1 MPCASIF
8 SQCMKKEDFIGVFAA
23 DLKLDYLQDM
33 IKEYSNTQEKES
45 YHLLLMEREL
55 LLHILIVYR
64 LKNSIIIRH

>member
-33 IKEYSNTQEKES
+33 IKEYSNTQEK
-45 YHLLLMEREL
+45 R
-55 LLHILIVYR
+55 V
-64 LKNSIIIRH
+64 IICY